1 MKRFQVDIK
10 PNHQPFVRQL
20 MKKLGDVSSADA
32 IGFLI
37 ETQMSAALTRLEPMF
52 GVPQLPTQSSRSATE
67 NLRSV
72 TGSSTPQQDQP
83 QDVARRHHVSTA
95 THTTP
100 IDDAASALDALLSA

>member
-52 GVPQLPTQSSRSATE
+52 GDYCPR
-67 NLRSV
+67 
-72 TGSSTPQQDQP
+72 
-83 QDVARRHHVSTA
+83 
-95 THTTP
+95 
-100 IDDAASALDALLSA
+100 ASKPRW

>member
-32 IGFLI
+32 IGFLV
-37 ETQMSAALTRLEPMF
+37 ETQISAALARLDPAF
-52 GVPQLPTQSSRSATE
+52 GVTQIVTESPRPATE

-72 TGSSTPQQDQP
+72 TGSTTTQQDHQ
-83 QDVARRHHVSTA
+83 QDVARSYQLSTVS
-95 THTTP
+95 HTTQQ
-100 IDDAASALDALLSA
+100 DEAANALDALLSA